1 MQELDAVGIR
11 QLNLTGW
18 QRSTFVENPHLKRL
32 SLSRP
37 TGSDAKFGS
46 RLESKT
52 RVVVRVAIDHNKGF
66 TLCLC
71 RLKCGTNDGGAS
83 PFSVMLWQH
92 SGSRKHESRLAAHH
106 TTVDQRVRSRHRLKF
121 RIWNR
126 RSHAK
131 NRITWN
137 PAVLSFPQR
146 VHQVGLGVSLKH
158 SLENSSDRGLIF
170 NRPNVL
176 ASRSPSMSSV
186 LHSYFLYG

>member
-1 MQELDAVGIR
+1 HFPSTTLFR
-11 QLNLTGW
+11 SLTGW

-92 SGSRKHESRLAAHH
+92 SGRRKHESRLAAHH
-106 TTVDQRVRSRHRLKF
+106 TTVEQRGRSRHRLTF
-121 RIWNR
+121 RIGKRLSQPNT
-126 RSHAK
+126 
-131 NRITWN
+131 RIQSN
-137 PAVLSFPQR
+137 AAALSFPQR
-146 VHQVGLGVSLKH
+146 VHQVGLGVSLKR

-176 ASRSPSMSSV
+176 ASRSP
-186 LHSYFLYG
+186 